1 MNKLKKIVSL
11 VMKYLI
17 GIPLSIIFLITFL
30 QKIDNAAI
38 GYYEIDIREWLY
50 NIKETRLQ
58 YYIILTTVYIIIISV
73 LWKKC

>member
-38 GYYEIDIREWLY
+38 
-50 NIKETRLQ
+50 
-58 YYIILTTVYIIIISV
+58 
-73 LWKKC
+73 